1 MTIQELRTFSG
12 QNTIRRG
19 QQERQ
24 LRVDQIDL
32 READREIAAEHD
44 SVVEHVVDDVQ
55 QRAVIGT
62 EDQLRIGRTSAS

>member
-55 QRAVIGT
+55 QRAVVGT